1 MNIVNARLRGRSG
14 LFRIELAQARIAAIV
29 MQAQE
34 LVAAADELDAAG
46 NLVVPPF
53 VEPHIHLDATLT
65 AGEPNWNLSGTL
77 FEGIDLWAERKALV
91 THEDSKQRARK
102 AIDML
107 VDHGIQHVRSHVD
120 VTDPTLAAL
129 KALLE
134 VREETRHLIDLQLV
148 AFPQEGIESYANG
161 RALMEQ
167 AVALGVDVVG
177 GIPHFENTR
186 EQGVSSIKFLMD
198 LAERSGCLV
207 DVHCDETDDPHS
219 RFLEVLADEAR
230 VRGMGARVTAS
241 HTTAMG
247 SYDNAYCSKL
257 FRLLKQSQINFVS
270 CPTESI
276 HLQGRFDVYPKR
288 RGLTRVAELDRAGM
302 NVCFGQD
309 SIVDPWYPL
318 GNGNIL
324 RILEAGLH
332 ICHMLGFEDLQRAL
346 DLVTDNSAKTLNLG
360 EGYGIEVG
368 RPANLLILSAASDY
382 EMLRSQGHAL
392 VSVRAGRV
400 LMRRT
405 PAQVVRGAE
414 PGAGR

>member
-29 MQAQE
+29 AQAQE
-34 LVAAADELDAAG
+34 LAATAGELDAAG

-53 VEPHIHLDATLT
+53 VEPHIHLDAALT
-65 AGEPNWNLSGTL
+65 AGEPSWNLSGTL
-77 FEGIDLWAERKALV
+77 FEGIERWAERKALI
-91 THEDSKQRARK
+91 THEDSKTRARK

-107 VDHGIQHVRSHVD
+107 VEHGIQHVRSHVD
-120 VTDPTLAAL
+120 VTDPGLGAL

-134 VREETRHLIDLQLV
+134 VREETRHLIDLQIV

-167 AVALGVDVVG
+167 AVALGADVVG

-186 EQGVSSIKFLMD
+186 EQGVSSIRFLMD

-219 RFLEVLADEAR
+219 RFLEVLAEEAR
-230 VRGMGARVTAS
+230 VRGMGERVTAS

-257 FRLLKQSQINFVS
+257 FRLLKQAQINFVS

-276 HLQGRFDVYPKR
+276 HLQGRFDAYPKR
-288 RGLTRVAELDRAGM
+288 RGLTRVAELDRAGI

-324 RILEAGLH
+324 CILEAGLH

-360 EGYGIEVG
+360 EGYGLEVG

-392 VSVRAGRV
+392 VSIRAGQV

-405 PAQVVRGAE
+405 PAQVVRA
-414 PGAGR
+414 P